1 MNKFQIILLAVFGFF
16 IVLGLVAFSTYKS
29 NSSVNT
35 NVPITIWGTINK
47 ATFDS
52 FITKIKEDKNQDL
65 SINYVQ
71 KDPSTIDS
79 QLVEAIATG
88 YSPDAVLFPQELI
101 KRYLDK
107 VSLISYATISQR
119 TFMDTYVQ
127 EAEMYM
133 TPNGIFAIPFY
144 IDPLVMYWN
153 RDLFGSAGI
162 ANPPTSWSEFPA
174 LASKLSKSDINAN
187 IIKSA
192 VSFGEYKNV
201 NNSKAILSALLIQAG
216 TPIVSYTN
224 NLLKSYLYSNPLN
237 SIETPAVSVL
247 RFYTDYS
254 NPKKSVYSWNRS
266 LPSSKQ
272 SFLSEDLAT
281 YFGFASESSDIA
293 NKNPNLNFDVAM
305 IPQVVGTNNKSTF
318 GEMYGFAFMKSSPNL
333 TTAYN
338 IISYLTST
346 DIIPEFLQL
355 TNASPARRDIISA
368 GVSDPTKTIFY
379 NSVLIAHGWIDPDF
393 SMTNNIFQT
402 MVEDISTG
410 KLSVIDS
417 VQKASMQLDNLLAQ

>member
-1 MNKFQIILLAVFGFF
+1 MNKFQVILLAVFGFF
-16 IVLGLVAFSTYKS
+16 IVLGLFAFSTYKS
-29 NSSVNT
+29 GSSVNT
-35 NVPITIWGTINK
+35 NVTITIWGTINK
-47 ATFDS
+47 NIFDS
-52 FITKIKEDKNQDL
+52 FITKIKEDKNVEL

-71 KDPSTIDS
+71 KDSHTIDS
-79 QLVEAIATG
+79 QLIEAIATG
-88 YSPDAVLFPQELI
+88 NTPDVVLFPQELI

-107 VSLISYATISQR
+107 VSLISYTTLPQR

-153 RDLFGSAGI
+153 RDLFSGAGV
-162 ANPPTSWSEFPA
+162 ANPPTVWSEFPA
-174 LASKLSKSDINAN
+174 LASKLSQSDTNTN

-192 VSFGEYKNV
+192 FSFGEYRNV
-201 NNSKAILSALLIQAG
+201 NNAKAILSALLIQAG

-224 NLLKSYLYSNPLN
+224 NLLRSYLYSNPLN
-237 SIETPAVSVL
+237 SVEIPAVSVL

-254 NPKKSVYSWNRS
+254 NSKKSVYSWNRS

-281 YFGFASESSDIA
+281 YFGFASEADDIA
-293 NKNPNLNFDVAM
+293 TKNPNLNFDVA
-305 IPQVVGTNNKSTF
+305 ILPQIVGATTKSTF
-318 GEMYGFAFMKSSPNL
+318 GEMYGFTFMKNSPNL
-333 TTAYN
+333 ITAYN
-338 IISYLTST
+338 IISYLTSA
-346 DIIPEFLQL
+346 DIIPEFLMVA
-355 TNASPARRDIISA
+355 NGSPARRDIISA

-379 NSVLIAHGWIDPDF
+379 NSALIAHGWIDPD
-393 SMTNNIFQT
+393 SLMTDNIFQT

-410 KLSVIDS
+410 KLSVTDS
-417 VQKASMQLDNLLAQ
+417 VQKASMELDNLFVK

>member
-1 MNKFQIILLAVFGFF
+1 MNKFQIILLSVFGFF

-29 NSSVNT
+29 GSSVNT
-35 NVPITIWGTINK
+35 NVPITIWGTLSQT
-47 ATFDS
+47 TFSS
-52 FITKIKEDKNQDL
+52 FINKIKEDKNQDL

-71 KDPSTIDS
+71 KDVNTIDG

-88 YSPDAVLFPQELI
+88 KAPDVVLFPQELI

-107 VSLISYATISQR
+107 VSLISYSTIPQR
-119 TFMDTYVQ
+119 TFLDTYVQ

-153 RDLFGSAGI
+153 RDLFSSAGI
-162 ANPPTSWSEFPA
+162 ANPPTMWSEFPA
-174 LASKLSKSDINAN
+174 LSSKLSQSDTNAN
-187 IIKSA
+187 IVKSA
-192 VSFGEYKNV
+192 VSFGEYRNV
-201 NNSKAILSALLIQAG
+201 NNAKAILSALLIQAG

-224 NLLKSYLYSNPLN
+224 NNLRSYLYSNPLN
-237 SIETPAVSVL
+237 SIEIPAVSVL

-272 SFLSEDLAT
+272 SFLGENLAT
-281 YFGFASESSDIA
+281 YFGFASEANDIA

-305 IPQVVGTNNKSTF
+305 LPQIVGTTAKSTF
-318 GEMYGFAFMKSSPNL
+318 GEIYGFAFMKTSPNL

-338 IISYLTST
+338 IVSYLTSA
-346 DIIPEFLQL
+346 DIVPEFLAVA
-355 TNASPARRDIISA
+355 NGSPARRDIISA
-368 GVSDPTKTIFY
+368 GVSDPAKTIFY
-379 NSVLIAHGWIDPDF
+379 NSALIAKGWIDPSS
-393 SMTNNIFQT
+393 SMTDNIFQT

-410 KLSVIDS
+410 KLSVSDS
-417 VQKASMQLDNLLAQ
+417 VQKASLELDNLFTH